1 MKNRLQFRHHSEIFE
16 TREQAI
22 EYIYTSIRRAT
33 EPSMAAEDD
42 SYGFSLLAEPTILR
56 YKNEENE
63 EDPHIILAIG
73 SATNEGVQYAD
84 NQFCIIDIDKT
95 ESEIQDLWEELEKVV
110 KSLTLVTRD
119 TNTLKLHA
127 EKTDDGTIL
136 SGDVAVAE
144 AHIFDNMR
152 LPNRLMVTEDGLYT
166 YVNLTY
172 DEERET
178 FTFVVTNAETGELE
192 KTSVKLE
199 NNYLV
204 SGFYSVEDESLHL
217 VMKDGNEVVI
227 DLEQLIDEWDV
238 EGEASKTPIVLTK
251 EEVGYGDDNGHSHVE
266 PWQDVLRADVRLA
279 DMAHNI
285 LKKTS
290 DGRYLYVR
298 GMADNI
304 AYFKDGVE
312 MSVADALN
320 ECARKKVSSDN
331 SNIIYEKPDGIFA
344 TASLKYIS
352 NENTLVFTASNV
364 TGGTTTETI
373 KLNTVELFKAV
384 YYDSVKEE
392 LVILYVNDTGDTV
405 EVRIPIGEWMS
416 EWEWDID
423 NEGHNVKLHKERVIA
438 GNDKVSAD
446 AAIYDDPDN
455 ILVDKNHELFVKGTA
470 DNIKY
475 GRNSTVEEELDKLIA
490 SDADINSRL
499 DETSG
504 KVDSVRA
511 DLDAEIA
518 RSTSEDERIE
528 NKLDEEITR
537 STEKDTEHDRE
548 INTIETTI
556 GSGFTTDGHETVT
569 YKFNE
574 LSAKTDTISAK
585 TETVAANLSILS
597 AQTEAEIARATAEE
611 QRIEK
616 KFDDALGE
624 GFDIRNTVRDEFD
637 REKAEREAADN
648 FLSGAIDTLSASTEG
663 KLVDVV
669 NLDHSIDVD
678 KTDPVRPV
686 VSVNISD
693 EIEDA
698 KPNIIKLNSD
708 GIYAGVDLI
717 YEFNEETGSNQLI
730 FKTTNGTKVY
740 DLKTNSVVDKIYY
753 DPIREA
759 IIIEYTVN
767 GHRMPDVVI
776 PVSALIDEWRVSES
790 TDGAIKLSKIR
801 ESGYTQDVLYAE
813 SIISDHYDNM
823 LINDNGALYVSSA
836 KIDRLRE
843 DLDAEIERA
852 QEAEAGLNDKI
863 NEEIVRATSE
873 ESRIEGKLDQEIARS
888 TEKDTE
894 LENAIATERTE
905 RISADTE
912 IMTYIDSA
920 ITEERTARESA
931 DTALEV
937 AISNERNDRIASDA
951 EIRSDFNE
959 ALATE
964 RSQRE
969 AADIALQTAIDNEA
983 IYRANADTELRN
995 YIDSAITA
1003 EATARENADHLLE
1016 DAINTEKDARI
1027 DADTELRNYINSAI
1041 TEEKTARESADT
1053 EIRTY
1058 IDSAITAEATAREN
1072 ADHLLQDAIDNE
1084 ALIRESADTA
1094 ILTALE
1100 AEIARSTAADA
1111 AHDTAINTNASDIAN
1126 EVIRATN
1133 AENAL
1138 SQAISAERDR
1148 ATTAE
1153 NALQTAI
1160 NNEINARQSADDAL
1174 QSNIDNEALMR
1185 ENADTLL
1192 QTAIDNETARAIR
1205 EDEILLN
1212 RLEAEITRSTDKDA
1226 ELEGKINDEVA
1237 NRQAG
1242 DIELR
1247 SLISDETIRANNAEN
1262 ELRTDLATE
1271 IQRSTD
1277 KDAELEAAIAA
1288 EAAAREA
1295 ADDAL
1300 QDAID
1305 AATHSLD
1312 STTTIRVDKTNPAV
1326 WKAHVITSSGDKNI
1340 VIADET
1346 NGGIYATA
1354 ELVYDA
1360 ATNTIK
1366 LMGTNG
1372 MLLSQQKLGAGSLL
1386 DSIHY
1391 DPTEKNLVINYH
1403 NADGE
1408 AQELQFGVAELF
1420 NEWEVK
1426 NPSEGS
1432 ALELTKVPNTGETGA
1447 VDYLYGRVLLTKAVE
1462 IGGGEVEYGDNI
1474 IRIVNNGLYASGS
1487 AITEAKE
1494 AAECATHELKQVE
1507 KATFGHQVDQ
1517 ECGSGFTY
1525 TAKATACYISAATSM
1540 YEADE
1545 ILDRALCTLS
1555 AESQDASEEV
1565 ECLKKAL
1572 TVTQQNV
1579 MGITVP
1585 ECGMNAD
1592 QTIYKY
1598 EPHPNACVISAAT
1611 SMDNAD
1617 ALLDSAICDINSE
1630 IEDVKEDLECVSAET
1645 KSLER
1650 ALGVVGNCAETIL
1663 YPKTQG
1669 CILSAAT
1676 TYADADALLETA
1688 VCELLRMM
1696 VGSETPSASLVV
1708 EHEGANQYFAVNV
1721 RLSHGNTKAMTDE
1734 ELVITDMSGDTIE
1747 TGYNEFT
1754 DTNVLRIIALD
1765 EYIPETQY
1773 NGLYLSNDWDCGQY
1787 TENGVGTPGE
1797 KYKTDDTASAQNI
1810 FNQKFR
1816 NGVRYTNA

>member
-22 EYIYTSIRRAT
+22 EYIYTGIRRAI

-63 EDPHIILAIG
+63 EDPHIILVIG

-84 NQFCIIDIDKT
+84 NKFCIIDIDKT
-95 ESEIQDLWEELEKVV
+95 ESEIQDLWEEFEKVV
-110 KSLTLVTRD
+110 RSLTLVTQD
-119 TNTLKLHA
+119 TDTLKLYA

-136 SGDVAVAE
+136 SGDVQVAE
-144 AHIFDNMR
+144 AHIFDNIR

-178 FTFVVTNAETGELE
+178 FTFVVNNAQTGELE
-192 KTSVKLE
+192 KTSVKLS

-204 SGFYSVEDESLHL
+204 GGEYSVEDESLHL
-217 VMKDGNEVVI
+217 FMKDSGEIVI
-227 DLEQLIDEWDV
+227 DLERLVDEWDV

-251 EEVGYGDDNGHSHVE
+251 EEVGYGDDAAHNHVE
-266 PWQDVLRADVRLA
+266 PWQDILRADVRLA

-312 MSVADALN
+312 ITVADALN
-320 ECARKKVSSDN
+320 ECAKKKVSSDG

-344 TASLKYIS
+344 SATLKYVPS
-352 NENTLVFTASNV
+352 ENTLIFTASNV
-364 TGGTTTETI
+364 TGGTNTERI
-373 KLNTVELFKAV
+373 ELNSVEILENM
-384 YYDSVKEE
+384 YYDATREV
-392 LVILYVNDTGDTV
+392 LVITYKDSHGETKFVD
-405 EVRIPIGEWMS
+405 IPIGEMLMN
-416 EWEWDID
+416 WEWDIVND
-423 NEGHNVKLHKERVIA
+423 GHNVKLHKERVIG

-475 GRNSTVEEELDKLIA
+475 GRESTVEAELDKLIA
-490 SDADINSRL
+490 SDADINARL
-499 DETSG
+499 NETSG

-548 INTIETTI
+548 INTLETII
-556 GSGFTTDGHETVT
+556 GTGFTTDGHETVT

-585 TETVAANLSILS
+585 TDTISANLSILS
-597 AQTEAEIARATAEE
+597 AQTETEIARATAEE
-611 QRIEK
+611 HRIEK

-624 GFDIRNTVRDEFD
+624 GFGIRNTVRDEFD
-637 REKAEREAADN
+637 REKAEREAVDN
-648 FLSGAIDTLSASTEG
+648 FLSGAIDTLSASSEG
-663 KLVDVV
+663 KLVDVI
-669 NLDHSIDVD
+669 NTDNSINVD
-678 KTDPVRPV
+678 KTDPIRPN
-686 VSVNISD
+686 VSVNISS
-693 EIEDA
+693 EVEDN
-698 KPNIIKLNSD
+698 KPNIIKLNAD

-753 DPIREA
+753 DPTREA

-776 PVSALIDEWRVSES
+776 PVGDLINEWRVSDD
-790 TDGAIKLSKIR
+790 TNGAIKLSKVR
-801 ESGYTQDVLYAE
+801 ESGATQDVLYAE
-813 SIISDHYDNM
+813 SIISDHDDNI
-823 LINDNGALYVSSA
+823 LVNDNGALYVSSA
-836 KIDRLRE
+836 PIDSLRE

-852 QEAEAGLNDKI
+852 
-863 NEEIVRATSE
+863 TSKE
-873 ESRIEGKLDQEIARS
+873 QRIEDKLDAEIIRS
-888 TEKDTE
+888 TERDE
-894 LENAIATERTE
+894 VLDHA
-905 RISADTE
+905 ISAET
-912 IMTYIDSA
+912 I
-920 ITEERTARESA
+920 ARM
-931 DTALEV
+931 
-937 AISNERNDRIASDA
+937 
-951 EIRSDFNE
+951 
-959 ALATE
+959 
-964 RSQRE
+964 
-969 AADIALQTAIDNEA
+969 
-983 IYRANADTELRN
+983 
-995 YIDSAITA
+995 
-1003 EATARENADHLLE
+1003 
-1016 DAINTEKDARI
+1016 
-1027 DADTELRNYINSAI
+1027 
-1041 TEEKTARESADT
+1041 
-1053 EIRTY
+1053 
-1058 IDSAITAEATAREN
+1058 
-1072 ADHLLQDAIDNE
+1072 
-1084 ALIRESADTA
+1084 SADTA
-1094 ILTALE
+1094 IKTALD
-1100 AEIARSTAADA
+1100 AEIARSTAIDED
-1111 AHDTAINTNASDIAN
+1111 HETRITTNATNIAN
-1126 EVIRATN
+1126 EITRATN

-1138 SQAISAERDR
+1138 SQAIHAEEDR

-1160 NNEINARQSADDAL
+1160 NNEVTRATNAESVL
-1174 QSNIDNEALMR
+1174 QSNIDAEATAR
-1185 ENADTLL
+1185 ENADSVL
-1192 QTAIDNETARAIR
+1192 QSNIDAETTRAMR
-1205 EDEILLN
+1205 EEEILTTN
-1212 RLEAEITRSTDKDA
+1212 LEAEITRSTNKDT
-1226 ELEGKINDEVA
+1226 ELENKIVTEKNERLSADT
-1237 NRQAG
+1237 
-1242 DIELR
+1242 ELR
-1247 SLISDETIRANNAEN
+1247 NTINSEVIRATNAEN
-1262 ELRTDLATE
+1262 TIATNLATE
-1271 IQRSTD
+1271 IQRSID

-1305 AATHSLD
+1305 AATHTLE
-1312 STTTIRVDKTNPAV
+1312 STTTIRVDKTNPDV
-1326 WKAHVITSSGDKNI
+1326 WKAHVVMSNADKNI
-1340 VIADET
+1340 IIGDET

-1354 ELVYDA
+1354 NLVYDA

-1366 LMGTNG
+1366 LYGTNDV
-1372 MLLSQQKLGAGSLL
+1372 LLSQQKLGAGSLL

-1391 DPTEKNLVINYH
+1391 DPTEKNLIINYH

-1474 IRIVNNGLYASGS
+1474 IRIVNNGLYVSGS

-1494 AAECATHELKQVE
+1494 AAECVTHELKQVE
-1507 KATFGHQVDQ
+1507 IATFGHSVDQ

-1525 TAKATACYISAATSM
+1525 TPKATACVISAATSM
-1540 YEADE
+1540 FNADE
-1545 ILDRALCTLS
+1545 MLDTAVCALSSKT
-1555 AESQDASEEV
+1555 EGTDEEV
-1565 ECLKKAL
+1565 DCLKKAL
-1572 TVTQQNV
+1572 QVTQQNV

-1598 EPHPNACVISAAT
+1598 QAHANGCVISAAT
-1611 SMDNAD
+1611 SMDDAD
-1617 ALLDSAICDINSE
+1617 ALLDNAICNINSSIDDIDSD
-1630 IEDVKEDLECVSAET
+1630 IECMSAET
-1645 KSLER
+1645 KSIER
-1650 ALGVVGNCAETIL
+1650 ALGVVGNCSEVIL
-1663 YPKTQG
+1663 YPKTEG
-1669 CILSAAT
+1669 CLLNSAT
-1676 TYADADALLETA
+1676 TYANADAILEKS
-1688 VCELLRMM
+1688 VCELLKMM
-1696 VGSETPSASLVV
+1696 VDTNTPSASMHVV
-1708 EHEGANQYFAVNV
+1708 QDGNNQHFEVDV

-1734 ELVITDMSGDTIE
+1734 ELTITGITQE
-1747 TGYNEFT
+1747 EFT
-1754 DTNVLRIIALD
+1754 DTNVLRLVALD
-1765 EYIPETQY
+1765 DYIPETQY
-1773 NGLYLSNDWDCGQY
+1773 NGLYVSNVWDCGEY
-1787 TENGVGTPGE
+1787 TENGAGTPGN
-1797 KYKTDDTASAQNI
+1797 KYQTDETASAQNL
-1810 FNQKFR
+1810 FNQRYR
-1816 NGVRYTNA
+1816 NGVRV

>member
-22 EYIYTSIRRAT
+22 EYIYTGIRRAT

-63 EDPHIILAIG
+63 EDPHIILVIG

-84 NQFCIIDIDKT
+84 NKFCIIDIDKT
-95 ESEIQDLWEELEKVV
+95 ESEIQDLWEEFEKVV
-110 KSLTLVTRD
+110 RSLTLVTQD
-119 TNTLKLHA
+119 TDTLKLYA

-136 SGDVAVAE
+136 SGDVQVAE
-144 AHIFDNMR
+144 AHIFDNIR

-178 FTFVVTNAETGELE
+178 FTFVVNNAQTGELE
-192 KTSVKLE
+192 KTSVKLS

-204 SGFYSVEDESLHL
+204 GGEYSVEDESLHL
-217 VMKDGNEVVI
+217 FMKDSGEIVI
-227 DLEQLIDEWDV
+227 DLERLVDEWDV

-251 EEVGYGDDNGHSHVE
+251 EEVGYGDDAAHNHVE
-266 PWQDVLRADVRLA
+266 PWQDILRADVRLA

-312 MSVADALN
+312 ITVADALN
-320 ECARKKVSSDN
+320 ECAKKKVSSDG

-344 TASLKYIS
+344 SATLKYVPS
-352 NENTLVFTASNV
+352 ENTLIFTASNV
-364 TGGTTTETI
+364 TGGTNTERI
-373 KLNTVELFKAV
+373 ELNSVEILENM
-384 YYDSVKEE
+384 YYDATREV
-392 LVILYVNDTGDTV
+392 LVITYKDSHGETKFVD
-405 EVRIPIGEWMS
+405 IPIGEMLMN
-416 EWEWDID
+416 WEWDIVND
-423 NEGHNVKLHKERVIA
+423 GHNVKLHKERVIG

-475 GRNSTVEEELDKLIA
+475 GRESTVEAELDKLIA
-490 SDADINSRL
+490 SDADINARL
-499 DETSG
+499 NETSG

-548 INTIETTI
+548 INTLETII
-556 GSGFTTDGHETVT
+556 GTGFTTDGHETVT

-585 TETVAANLSILS
+585 TDTISANLSILS
-597 AQTEAEIARATAEE
+597 AQTETEIARATAEE
-611 QRIEK
+611 HRIEK

-624 GFDIRNTVRDEFD
+624 GFGIRNTVRDEFD
-637 REKAEREAADN
+637 REKAEREAVDN
-648 FLSGAIDTLSASTEG
+648 FLSGAIDTLSASSEG
-663 KLVDVV
+663 KLVDVI
-669 NLDHSIDVD
+669 NTDNSINVD
-678 KTDPVRPV
+678 KTDPIRPN
-686 VSVNISD
+686 VSVNISS
-693 EIEDA
+693 EVEDN
-698 KPNIIKLNSD
+698 KPNIIKLNAD

-753 DPIREA
+753 DPTREA

-776 PVSALIDEWRVSES
+776 PVGDLINEWRVSDD
-790 TDGAIKLSKIR
+790 TNGAIKLSKVR
-801 ESGYTQDVLYAE
+801 ESGATQDVLYAE
-813 SIISDHYDNM
+813 SIISDHDDNI
-823 LINDNGALYVSSA
+823 LVNDNGALYVSSA
-836 KIDRLRE
+836 PIDSLRE

-852 QEAEAGLNDKI
+852 
-863 NEEIVRATSE
+863 TSKE
-873 ESRIEGKLDQEIARS
+873 QRIEDKLDAEIIRS
-888 TEKDTE
+888 TERDE
-894 LENAIATERTE
+894 VLDHA
-905 RISADTE
+905 ISAET
-912 IMTYIDSA
+912 I
-920 ITEERTARESA
+920 ARM
-931 DTALEV
+931 
-937 AISNERNDRIASDA
+937 
-951 EIRSDFNE
+951 
-959 ALATE
+959 
-964 RSQRE
+964 
-969 AADIALQTAIDNEA
+969 
-983 IYRANADTELRN
+983 
-995 YIDSAITA
+995 
-1003 EATARENADHLLE
+1003 
-1016 DAINTEKDARI
+1016 
-1027 DADTELRNYINSAI
+1027 
-1041 TEEKTARESADT
+1041 
-1053 EIRTY
+1053 
-1058 IDSAITAEATAREN
+1058 
-1072 ADHLLQDAIDNE
+1072 
-1084 ALIRESADTA
+1084 SADTA
-1094 ILTALE
+1094 IKTALD
-1100 AEIARSTAADA
+1100 AEIARSTAIDED
-1111 AHDTAINTNASDIAN
+1111 HETRITTNATNIAN
-1126 EVIRATN
+1126 EITRATN

-1138 SQAISAERDR
+1138 SQAIHAEEDR

-1160 NNEINARQSADDAL
+1160 NNEVTRATNAESVL
-1174 QSNIDNEALMR
+1174 QSNIDAEATAR
-1185 ENADTLL
+1185 ENADSVL
-1192 QTAIDNETARAIR
+1192 QSNIDAETTRAMR
-1205 EDEILLN
+1205 EEEILTTN
-1212 RLEAEITRSTDKDA
+1212 LEAEITRSTNKDT
-1226 ELEGKINDEVA
+1226 ELENKIVTEKNERLSADT
-1237 NRQAG
+1237 
-1242 DIELR
+1242 ELR
-1247 SLISDETIRANNAEN
+1247 NTINSEVIRATNAEN
-1262 ELRTDLATE
+1262 TIATNLATE
-1271 IQRSTD
+1271 IQRSID

-1305 AATHSLD
+1305 AATHTLE
-1312 STTTIRVDKTNPAV
+1312 STTTIRVDKTNPDV
-1326 WKAHVITSSGDKNI
+1326 WKAHVVMSNADKNI
-1340 VIADET
+1340 IIGDET

-1354 ELVYDA
+1354 NLVYDA

-1366 LMGTNG
+1366 LYGTNDV
-1372 MLLSQQKLGAGSLL
+1372 LLSQQKLGAGSLL

-1391 DPTEKNLVINYH
+1391 DPTEKNLIINYH

-1474 IRIVNNGLYASGS
+1474 IRIVNNGLYVSGS

-1494 AAECATHELKQVE
+1494 AAECVTHELKQVE
-1507 KATFGHQVDQ
+1507 IATFGHSVDQ

-1525 TAKATACYISAATSM
+1525 TPKATACVISAATSM
-1540 YEADE
+1540 FNADE
-1545 ILDRALCTLS
+1545 MLDTAVCALSSKT
-1555 AESQDASEEV
+1555 EGTDEEV
-1565 ECLKKAL
+1565 DCLKKAL
-1572 TVTQQNV
+1572 QVTQQNV

-1598 EPHPNACVISAAT
+1598 QAHANGCVISAAT
-1611 SMDNAD
+1611 SMDDAD
-1617 ALLDSAICDINSE
+1617 ALLDNAICNINSSIDDIDSD
-1630 IEDVKEDLECVSAET
+1630 IECMSAET
-1645 KSLER
+1645 KSIER
-1650 ALGVVGNCAETIL
+1650 ALGVVGNCSEVIL
-1663 YPKTQG
+1663 YPKTEG
-1669 CILSAAT
+1669 CLLNSAT
-1676 TYADADALLETA
+1676 TYANADAILEKS
-1688 VCELLRMM
+1688 VCELLKMM
-1696 VGSETPSASLVV
+1696 VDTNTPSASMHVV
-1708 EHEGANQYFAVNV
+1708 QDGNNQHFEVDV

-1734 ELVITDMSGDTIE
+1734 ELTITGITQE
-1747 TGYNEFT
+1747 EFT
-1754 DTNVLRIIALD
+1754 DTNVLRLVALD
-1765 EYIPETQY
+1765 DYIPETQY
-1773 NGLYLSNDWDCGQY
+1773 NGLYVSNVWDCGEY
-1787 TENGVGTPGE
+1787 TENGAGTPGN
-1797 KYKTDDTASAQNI
+1797 KYQTDETASAQNL
-1810 FNQKFR
+1810 FNQRYR
-1816 NGVRYTNA
+1816 NGVRV

>member
-22 EYIYTSIRRAT
+22 EYIYTGIRRAT

-63 EDPHIILAIG
+63 EDPHIILVIG

-110 KSLTLVTRD
+110 RSLTLVTKD
-119 TNTLKLHA
+119 TDTLKLYA

-136 SGDVAVAE
+136 SGDVQVAE
-144 AHIFDNMR
+144 AHIFDNVR
-152 LPNRLMVTEDGLYT
+152 LPNRIMTTEDGLYT

-178 FTFVVTNAETGELE
+178 FTFVVNNAQTSELE
-192 KTSVKLE
+192 KTSVKLP

-204 SGFYSVEDESLHL
+204 GGEYSVEDESLHL
-217 VMKDGNEVVI
+217 FMKESGEIVI
-227 DLEQLIDEWDV
+227 DLERLVDEWDV

-251 EEVGYGDDNGHSHVE
+251 EEIGYGDDAAHNHVE
-266 PWQDVLRADVRLA
+266 PWQDILRADVRLA

-312 MSVADALN
+312 ITVADALN
-320 ECARKKVSSDN
+320 ECAKKKVSSDG

-344 TASLKYIS
+344 SATLKYVPS
-352 NENTLVFTASNV
+352 ENTLIFTASNV
-364 TGGTTTETI
+364 TGGTNTERI
-373 KLNTVELFKAV
+373 ALNSVEILENI
-384 YYDSVKEE
+384 YYDATREV
-392 LVILYVNDTGDTV
+392 LVITYKDSHGETKFVD
-405 EVRIPIGEWMS
+405 IPIGELLMN
-416 EWEWDID
+416 WEWDIVND
-423 NEGHNVKLHKERVIA
+423 GHNVKLHKERVIG

-446 AAIYDDPDN
+446 AAIYNDPDN

-470 DNIKY
+470 DNIRY
-475 GRNSTVEEELDKLIA
+475 GRESTVEAELDKLIA
-490 SDADINSRL
+490 SDADINARL
-499 DETSG
+499 NETSG

-556 GSGFTTDGHETVT
+556 GTGFTTDGHETVT

-585 TETVAANLSILS
+585 TETISANLSILS

-648 FLSGAIDTLSASTEG
+648 FLSGAIDTLSASSEG
-663 KLVDVV
+663 KLVDVI
-669 NLDHSIDVD
+669 NTDNSINVD
-678 KTDPVRPV
+678 RTDPIRPN
-686 VSVNISD
+686 VSVNISS
-693 EIEDA
+693 EVEDN
-698 KPNIIKLNSD
+698 KPNIIKLNAD

-776 PVSALIDEWRVSES
+776 PVGALINEWRVSES

-801 ESGYTQDVLYAE
+801 ESGATQDVLYAE
-813 SIISDHYDNM
+813 TVISDHDDNM
-823 LINDNGALYVSSA
+823 LVNDNGALYVSSA
-836 KIDRLRE
+836 PIDILRE
-843 DLDAEIERA
+843 DLEAEIEEEKSDRIAADAEIRSDFNA
-852 QEAEAGLNDKI
+852 ALEAERTAREAADVALQTAI
-863 NEEIVRATSE
+863 NNEAMYRAN
-873 ESRIEGKLDQEIARS
+873 A
-888 TEKDTE
+888 DTE
-894 LENAIATERTE
+894 LRNYINSAITAEATARETADHLLEDMINHEAELRESDISDLRTELTTTINTERTE
-905 RISADTE
+905 RISADTALN
-912 IMTYIDSA
+912 TKIDSA
-920 ITEERTARESA
+920 ITAEATARE
-931 DTALEV
+931 
-937 AISNERNDRIASDA
+937 
-951 EIRSDFNE
+951 
-959 ALATE
+959 
-964 RSQRE
+964 Q
-969 AADIALQTAIDNEA
+969 
-983 IYRANADTELRN
+983 ADTELRN

-1003 EATARENADHLLE
+1003 EATARE
-1016 DAINTEKDARI
+1016 
-1027 DADTELRNYINSAI
+1027 SV
-1041 TEEKTARESADT
+1041 
-1053 EIRTY
+1053 
-1058 IDSAITAEATAREN
+1058 
-1072 ADHLLQDAIDNE
+1072 
-1084 ALIRESADTA
+1084 DTA
-1094 ILTALE
+1094 IQTALN
-1100 AEIARSTAADA
+1100 AEIARSK
-1111 AHDTAINTNASDIAN
+1111 AIDEDHETRITTNATNIAN
-1126 EVIRATN
+1126 EITRATD

-1138 SQAISAERDR
+1138 SQAIHAEQDR

-1160 NNEINARQSADDAL
+1160 NNEVTRATNAESVL
-1174 QSNIDNEALMR
+1174 QSNIDAEATAR
-1185 ENADTLL
+1185 ENADTTL
-1192 QTAIDNETARAIR
+1192 QSNIDAETTRAMR
-1205 EDEILLN
+1205 EEEILRTN
-1212 RLEAEITRSTDKDA
+1212 LEAEITRSTNKDA
-1226 ELEGKINDEVA
+1226 ELENKIETEKNERISADT
-1237 NRQAG
+1237 
-1242 DIELR
+1242 ELR
-1247 SLISDETIRANNAEN
+1247 NAINSEVIRATNAEN
-1262 ELRTDLATE
+1262 TIATNLATE

-1277 KDAELEAAIAA
+1277 KDAELEAAITA

-1305 AATHSLD
+1305 AATHTLD
-1312 STTTIRVDKTNPAV
+1312 STTTISVDKTNPDI
-1326 WKAHVITSSGDKNI
+1326 WKAHVAISSSDKNI
-1340 VIADET
+1340 IIGDET
-1346 NGGIYATA
+1346 NAGIYATA
-1354 ELVYDA
+1354 NLVYDA

-1366 LMGTNG
+1366 LYGTNDV
-1372 MLLSQQKLGAGSLL
+1372 LLSQQKLGAGSLL

-1391 DPTEKNLVINYH
+1391 DPTEKNLIINYH

-1432 ALELTKVPNTGETGA
+1432 ALELTKVPNTSETGA

-1462 IGGGEVEYGDNI
+1462 IDGGEVEYGDNI

-1494 AAECATHELKQVE
+1494 AAECVTHELKQVE
-1507 KATFGHQVDQ
+1507 IATFGHSVDQ

-1525 TAKATACYISAATSM
+1525 TPKAAACVISAATSM
-1540 YEADE
+1540 FNADE
-1545 ILDRALCTLS
+1545 ILDTAVCALSSKT
-1555 AESQDASEEV
+1555 EDTDEEV
-1565 ECLKKAL
+1565 DCLKKAL
-1572 TVTQQNV
+1572 QVTQQNV

-1585 ECGMNAD
+1585 ECGLNAD

-1598 EPHPNACVISAAT
+1598 QAHANGCVISAAT

-1617 ALLDSAICDINSE
+1617 ALLDSAICNINSDIDDIDSD
-1630 IEDVKEDLECVSAET
+1630 IECMSAET
-1645 KSLER
+1645 KSIER
-1650 ALGVVGNCAETIL
+1650 ALGVVGNCSEVIL
-1663 YPKTQG
+1663 YPKTEG
-1669 CILSAAT
+1669 CLLNSAT
-1676 TYADADALLETA
+1676 TYANADAILEKS
-1688 VCELLRMM
+1688 VCELLKMM
-1696 VGSETPSASLVV
+1696 VDTNTPSASMRVV
-1708 EHEGANQYFAVNV
+1708 QYGNNQHFEVDV

-1734 ELVITDMSGDTIE
+1734 ELTITGVTQE
-1747 TGYNEFT
+1747 EFT
-1754 DTNVLRIIALD
+1754 DTNVLRLVAFD
-1765 EYIPETQY
+1765 DYVPETQY
-1773 NGLYLSNDWDCGQY
+1773 NGLYVSNVWDCGEY
-1787 TENGVGTPGE
+1787 TENGVGTPGN
-1797 KYKTDDTASAQNI
+1797 KYQTDETASAQNL
-1810 FNQKFR
+1810 FNQRYR
-1816 NGVRYTNA
+1816 NGVRA